1 MQTETMLILFQ
12 FSYAGSFKKGLAR
25 PEIKLLRII
34 GYERGKKIAGWPG
47 FISTMVVNN
56 RIELLTMRIMRIT
69 MKSN

>member
-56 RIELLTMRIMRIT
+56 A
-69 MKSN
+69 